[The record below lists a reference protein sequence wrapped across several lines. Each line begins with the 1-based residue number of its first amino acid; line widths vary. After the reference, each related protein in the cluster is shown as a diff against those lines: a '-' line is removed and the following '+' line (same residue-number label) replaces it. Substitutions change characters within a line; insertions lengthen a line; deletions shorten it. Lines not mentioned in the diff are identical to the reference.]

1 MSMCYGMAESLHI
14 DGLVQERRNSI
25 ANALELRLS
34 CTNPSI
40 YGIKIWNVITYPCP
54 NLRGIVS
61 LQRPHDYIW
70 AVTLL
75 LYPFFTRCNFFHNHL
90 FTQCRL

>member
-1 MSMCYGMAESLHI
+1 MCYGMAESLHI

-25 ANALELRLS
+25 ANALELLLS

-61 LQRPHDYIW
+61 LQE
-70 AVTLL
+70 ATLL
-75 LYPFFTRCNFFHNHL
+75 YQGSHIIAVSILHKVPFFSQPFIHSV
-90 FTQCRL
+90 

>member
-1 MSMCYGMAESLHI
+1 MRENGICFHCVSDVTMHSFLADACIMVNRKVKVDFARDIYI

-40 YGIKIWNVITYPCP
+40 CCP
-54 NLRGIVS
+54 GNGS
-61 LQRPHDYIW
+61 QM
-70 AVTLL
+70 T
-75 LYPFFTRCNFFHNHL
+75 
-90 FTQCRL
+90 